1 MREGGREGRMTGRTF
16 FLVDEFPSRR
26 PLWLPLAFPFSNAVA
41 PFVSRPP
48 FVILRRVV
56 HIERGEGNDNSALPH
71 TETVMFLQ
79 RWPLQIKHKR
89 IIRLEKL
96 LRIEISGKLTKY
108 AQWAVSLTIQKTHS
122 QTEKYKR

>member
-26 PLWLPLAFPFSNAVA
+26 PLCFFFHAVA
-41 PFVSRPP
+41 PFVSRPL

-56 HIERGEGNDNSALPH
+56 HIERGEGNDNSTLPH